1 VIKMAFERLKKK
13 ITKENL
19 WLYIL
24 TLLKNGPVYGYELKD
39 KIKEKFGF
47 EPAKITT
54 YVVLYKL
61 EKEGLV
67 KSIKNTEKSS
77 RKYYY
82 ITEKGSKTLEE
93 GLKFLKKMI
102 NSLE

>member
-1 VIKMAFERLKKK
+1 MAFERLKKK

-24 TLLKNGPVYGYELKD
+24 TLLKNGPVYGYEVRD

-47 EPAKITT
+47 DVAKITT

-61 EKEGLV
+61 EREGLV
-67 KSIKNTEKSS
+67 RSMKENEKSQ

-82 ITEKGSKTLEE
+82 ITEKGRKTLEE
-93 GLKFLKKMI
+93 GLKFLKKII